1 MAKPWVAGVVGLF
14 SLATLPLSGFAEE
27 AVPDREQASREL
39 ARQLGTSLQATLKTA
54 LQAGGPVNALNA
66 CHTAAPEI
74 GATLSKQGVRVGRTA
89 LRVRNPNNAPSAEQL
104 SVLENFSAA
113 MARGTPPSGLEHF
126 VEHTDGSALYMK
138 AIPMQQ
144 APCMACH
151 GTHID
156 AALAERIKVLYPQD
170 QAIGFAADDLRGAFV
185 ISWPPTTHQ
194 P

>member
-1 MAKPWVAGVVGLF
+1 MARPWVAGVVGLF
-14 SLATLPLSGFAEE
+14 SLATLPLTASAEE
-27 AVPDREQASREL
+27 AVPNREQASREL
-39 ARQLGTSLQATLKTA
+39 AQQLAGALQPTLKSA
-54 LQAGGPVNALNA
+54 LKAGGPVNALNA

-89 LRVRNPNNAPSAEQL
+89 LRVRNPNNAPTAEQQA
-104 SVLENFSAA
+104 VLEIFSAA
-113 MARGTPPSGLEHF
+113 MAGGTPPSGLEHF
-126 VEHTDGSALYMK
+126 VEHADGSALYMK

-144 APCMACH
+144 VPCMACH

-156 AALAERIKVLYPQD
+156 AALAARIKSLYPQD
-170 QAIGFAADDLRGAFV
+170 QATGFGADDLRGAFV